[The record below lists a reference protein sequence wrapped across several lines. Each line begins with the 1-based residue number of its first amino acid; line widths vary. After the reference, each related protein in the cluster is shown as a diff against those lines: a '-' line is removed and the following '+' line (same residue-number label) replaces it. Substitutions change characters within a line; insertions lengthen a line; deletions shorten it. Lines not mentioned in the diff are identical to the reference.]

1 MLAYFIYETYK
12 FSILPLSLRRAWTK
26 SKTRPNELLV
36 LGYRFNVIVLTPVV
50 LTSPSTSCTAS
61 TKITCSIHEEQI
73 KNEMFVYFL
82 IIRPRKIQTYRNV
95 PRTTRNTSTCMCS
108 HVLCNMQY
116 LTTNDGHNN
125 SNQKRINV
133 GLMSLS

>member
-1 MLAYFIYETYK
+1 M
-12 FSILPLSLRRAWTK
+12 PLSLRRAWAK
-26 SKTRPNELLV
+26 SKTQMS
-36 LGYRFNVIVLTPVV
+36 YRFWAIGLMS
-50 LTSPSTSCTAS
+50 LYIDSRGSDIAPSTSCTAS

-73 KNEMFVYFL
+73 KNEMFVYFF

-108 HVLCNMQY
+108 HVLYNMQY

-125 SNQKRINV
+125 LQQPETN
-133 GLMSLS
+133 

>member
-1 MLAYFIYETYK
+1 MY
-12 FSILPLSLRRAWTK
+12 
-26 SKTRPNELLV
+26 
-36 LGYRFNVIVLTPVV
+36 
-50 LTSPSTSCTAS
+50 
-61 TKITCSIHEEQI
+61 EEQI